1 MNMHQTMA
9 RVLSDVRFHELLLA
23 FDVDLSASVR
33 AQGCPRCRAALHSA
47 RYARKPR
54 GVPAGLS
61 EEYCQCLSLCCSRQG
76 CRKRATPPSLRF
88 LSGKVYLGALVVLV
102 SAMRCGATPV
112 RIAQLQALIGVSRR
126 TVQRWRQWWS
136 QIFPHSLF
144 WRAAAGAFMPPVEM
158 AQLPAA
164 LLVRFGGDAEQ
175 QLTSLLRFL
184 APITG
189 GARRMSA
196 V

>member
-1 MNMHQTMA
+1 MA

-23 FDVDLSASVR
+23 FDEELSASVR
-33 AQGCPRCRAALHSA
+33 AGGCPRCQATLHSA

-54 GVPAGLS
+54 GMPAGLG
-61 EEYCQCLSLCCSRQG
+61 EEYCQCLSLCCAQEG

-88 LSGKVYLGALVVLV
+88 LGRKVYLGALVVLI
-102 SAMRCGATPV
+102 SAMRCGPTSA
-112 RIAQLQALIGVSRR
+112 RIAQLQRLIGVSRR

-136 QIFPHSLF
+136 QVFTQSAF
-144 WRAAAGAFMPPVEM
+144 WRATRAAFMPPVE
-158 AQLPAA
+158 AAGLPAS
-164 LLVRFGGDAEQ
+164 LLMRFAGDAEH

-189 GARRMSA
+189 GARMMSA